1 MTDLLQL
8 RGIAKHFGG
17 IQALQG
23 VSMSVPRGSLYGM
36 IGPNGAGKTTL
47 FNIITGFYRADAGQ
61 MQLAGQDL
69 PAQLG
74 PEARVAL
81 GIARTFQNI
90 RLFSQ
95 MSVLDNVLV
104 GRHRHTRSGLWAAL
118 LRTAAW
124 RADESRQRQAALHC
138 LQRVGLAARA
148 HDIAAALSYGEQR
161 RLEIARALATEPCL
175 LALDEPAAGMNDA
188 ERAGLAELLLG
199 LRADGLTL
207 LLIEHDMPLIMQL
220 CDRVLALDFGEVV
233 IEADPQSVRRHPRV
247 IAAYLGEEA

>member
-8 RGIAKHFGG
+8 RAIDKHFGG
-17 IQALQG
+17 IQALRG

-47 FNIITGFYRADAGQ
+47 FNVITGFYRADAGE
-61 MQLAGQDL
+61 MQLAGEDVPTAL
-69 PAQLG
+69 A
-74 PEARVAL
+74 PEERVAL

-90 RLFSQ
+90 RLFAQ
-95 MSVLDNVLV
+95 MSVLDNVLI
-104 GRHRHTRSGLWAAL
+104 GRHRHVRSGLLAAV

-124 RADESRQRQAALHC
+124 RADESRQRQVAMHC
-138 LQRVGLAARA
+138 LQRVGLAERA
-148 HDIAAALSYGEQR
+148 ADVAAALSYGEQR

-188 ERAGLAELLLG
+188 ERASLAELLLA

-247 IAAYLGEEA
+247 IAAYLGEDA